1 MTANPHTTDVVPTQ
15 VERDY
20 RWNFAVNA
28 MDGAFF
34 WFGATFISV
43 VVILPLYISHFT
55 DNPVLIGLVHVSLYL
70 QRRLYG
76 GVESTGRLERSDPR
90 GG

>member
-55 DNPVLIGLVHVSLYL
+55 DTPVLIGLVPFLATS
-70 QRRLYG
+70 G
-76 GVESTGRLERSDPR
+76 
-90 GG
+90 